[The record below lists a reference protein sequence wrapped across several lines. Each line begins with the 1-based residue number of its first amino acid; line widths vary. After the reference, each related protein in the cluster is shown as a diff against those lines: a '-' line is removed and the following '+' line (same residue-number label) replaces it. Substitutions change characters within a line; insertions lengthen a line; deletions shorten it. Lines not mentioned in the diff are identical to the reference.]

1 MDPIICCV
9 INRFA
14 AEELETMTRKG
25 LFREIKKCFDIAFPP
40 DFFTWEVR
48 NQDSLEPWE
57 FRKVLRGDAH
67 KHENN

>member
-25 LFREIKKCFDIAFPP
+25 LFREIKEKCFDIALPP
-40 DFFTWEVR
+40 DFLLGRSETKTV
-48 NQDSLEPWE
+48 
-57 FRKVLRGDAH
+57 
-67 KHENN
+67 